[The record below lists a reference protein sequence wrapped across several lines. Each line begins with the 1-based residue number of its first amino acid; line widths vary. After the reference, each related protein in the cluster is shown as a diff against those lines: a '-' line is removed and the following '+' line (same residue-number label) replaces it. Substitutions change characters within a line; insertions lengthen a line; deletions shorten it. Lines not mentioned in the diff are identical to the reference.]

1 MYTKRQRLVVQKY
14 AVLIAV
20 HHNLVEN
27 WRSKVSNGT
36 HSRHSLCLD
45 HAYNA
50 DGAILV
56 AVHDHLVQAR
66 SRVACR
72 PRSKASPILTALR
85 QMPAQTGRGI
95 LIPNIAINDV
105 DRRCGSKSHGVR
117 TGLYGVVPIRAAVFV
132 RYIPCGRCC
141 EDSIIIPHGRQL
153 EVAGCTVPSTEN
165 RVGVG

>member
-1 MYTKRQRLVVQKY
+1 MVCSSIGKTKRSKPFKMYTKRQRLVVQKY

-56 AVHDHLVQAR
+56 AVHDHLVNAR
-66 SRVACR
+66 SRVAR
-72 PRSKASPILTALR
+72 GSRSIASSNIEV
-85 QMPAQTGRGI
+85 PAQTGRIGI
-95 LIPNIAINDV
+95 VIIGIIQV
-105 DRRCGSKSHGVR
+105 DRRCGSKTHGLR
-117 TGLYGVVPIRAAVFV
+117 TG
-132 RYIPCGRCC
+132 
-141 EDSIIIPHGRQL
+141 Q
-153 EVAGCTVPSTEN
+153 
-165 RVGVG
+165 

>member
-1 MYTKRQRLVVQKY
+1 MVCSSIGKTKRSKPFKMYTKRQRLVVQKY

-56 AVHDHLVQAR
+56 AVHDHLVNAR
-66 SRVACR
+66 SRVAR
-72 PRSKASPILTALR
+72 GSRSIASSTIEV
-85 QMPAQTGRGI
+85 PAQTGRIGI
-95 LIPNIAINDV
+95 VIIGIIQV
-105 DRRCGSKSHGVR
+105 DRRCGSKTHRLR
-117 TGLYGVVPIRAAVFV
+117 TG
-132 RYIPCGRCC
+132 
-141 EDSIIIPHGRQL
+141 Q
-153 EVAGCTVPSTEN
+153 
-165 RVGVG
+165 